1 MSEWAKWTEA
11 MDAKLLGARDQDK
24 PMGWAKVVLL
34 LPGIGRGEAEK
45 RYRYLKGA
53 APEDL
58 SPLANRDGLAWL
70 IGKKRLTPDRA
81 RQAQRYRD
89 AFRNGAGVAM
99 KSSAAQWLGAGGS
112 APGPREG
119 GGAAMFGSVEAS
131 RDLFVMRW
139 QVLKGQPEMLIVMD
153 AVCGIGH
160 TLRDLA
166 GGNWQRAGEL
176 EAVLKVALDLLHADQ
191 YGVAQKVA

>member
-1 MSEWAKWTEA
+1 MTDWAKWTDA
-11 MDAKLLGARDQDK
+11 MDAKLLAARDQDK

-53 APEDL
+53 SPEDL

-70 IGKKRLTPDRA
+70 IGKKRLTPERA

-99 KSSAAQWLGAGGS
+99 KSSAATWTS
-112 APGPREG
+112 TG
-119 GGAAMFGSVEAS
+119 GGTPGSRDGHDTALCGSVAAS

-139 QVLKGQPEMLIVMD
+139 QVLKGQAEMLIVMD

-166 GGNWQRAGEL
+166 GGQWQRAGEL